1 MPDAKPSGPA
11 SGSRG
16 ATIRRRFVLAA
27 LGGGVIAGSIPSG
40 GWAAAVPRAEPFPD
54 AVKLLVAGPEGGR
67 LARWTASLSPLLARH
82 LPPGTI
88 ISTEAGG
95 GADGVTAANQFEV
108 RVPPDGATAL
118 VLPGEA
124 ALAWLAGDP
133 RARFDAAH
141 WVPVMAGISSA
152 VLVSR
157 LPPEALPRG
166 ARLHIAAS
174 TPTGPEMSAL
184 LAADLLGLDPVPV
197 AHTGAAEA
205 TALRSGAVDAVL
217 LRGPSAATQAI
228 SMRAAGGRP
237 LFALGVPDA
246 SGEVARDPF
255 FPDLPTLPE
264 YAARWRG
271 MVLHGSLFD
280 GWRAAAM
287 AAQLEFGLVLPQ
299 LTPAAMVALW
309 RLAGAQT
316 AETPE
321 LVAALGDGVRALA
334 TPAATGRMAT
344 LAADADA
351 LRELRRWLLTRF
363 NWQPS

>member
-1 MPDAKPSGPA
+1 MSDAKPSGPV
-11 SGSRG
+11 SGPCG
-16 ATIRRRFVLAA
+16 AAIRRRFVLAA
-27 LGGGVIAGSIPSG
+27 LGGGAFAGSVPLRVR
-40 GWAAAVPRAEPFPD
+40 AAAVPRAEPFPD

-67 LARWTASLSPLLARH
+67 LDRWSASLSPLLARH
-82 LPPGTI
+82 LPPGTT

-95 GADGVTAANQFEV
+95 GADGVTAANRFEV

-141 WVPVMAGISSA
+141 WVPVLAGISSA

-157 LPPEALPRG
+157 VPPEALPRG

-174 TPTGPEMSAL
+174 APSGPEMSAL

-197 AHTGAAEA
+197 TRIGSNEA

-228 SMRAAGGRP
+228 AMHAVGARP

-264 YAARWRG
+264 YVARWRG
-271 MVLHGSLFD
+271 MVLHGPLFE

-287 AAQLEFGLVLPQ
+287 AAQLDFGLVLPQ

-309 RLAGAQT
+309 RLAGAQI
-316 AETPE
+316 AEAPE
-321 LVAALGDGVRALA
+321 LIVALGDGVRPLA
-334 TPAATGRMAT
+334 TPAATDRMAAM
-344 LAADADA
+344 AADADA